1 MPSHLNAQLTFGLD
15 PLCWSRPDQSGL
27 LCSTCGG
34 CLQGD
39 MSLVGRIWQAYAL
52 RLLAGMASRLGQ
64 VNRAAEVVEGI
75 ALIGQ
80 PLSGWEHTEVP
91 LGP

>member
-15 PLCWSRPDQSGL
+15 PLCWSRTDQSGL

-52 RLLAGMASRLGQ
+52 RLLAGMASRLGHLD
-64 VNRAAEVVEGI
+64 RAGDVGEV
-75 ALIGQ
+75 L
-80 PLSGWEHTEVP
+80 P
-91 LGP
+91 

>member
-1 MPSHLNAQLTFGLD
+1 
-15 PLCWSRPDQSGL
+15 
-27 LCSTCGG
+27 
-34 CLQGD
+34 
-39 MSLVGRIWQAYAL
+39 
-52 RLLAGMASRLGQ
+52 MASLLGHLD
-64 VNRAAEVVEGI
+64 RAADVGEGI

>member
-1 MPSHLNAQLTFGLD
+1 
-15 PLCWSRPDQSGL
+15 
-27 LCSTCGG
+27 
-34 CLQGD
+34 

-52 RLLAGMASRLGQ
+52 RLLAGMASRLGHLD
-64 VNRAAEVVEGI
+64 RAGDVGEGI

>member
-1 MPSHLNAQLTFGLD
+1 
-15 PLCWSRPDQSGL
+15 
-27 LCSTCGG
+27 
-34 CLQGD
+34 
-39 MSLVGRIWQAYAL
+39 MSNLIDYKLADVG
-52 RLLAGMASRLGQ
+52 
-64 VNRAAEVVEGI
+64 EGI